1 MGFINISRL
10 KLEYGIHGSAEFE
23 IIHLDNED
31 LRINIHDRDQ
41 TMLTRIELAVE
52 KDTVILKLWKPEKW
66 TDKLPHKEIILGKL

>member
-10 KLEYGIHGSAEFE
+10 KLEHGIYGSAEFE

-31 LRINIHDRDQ
+31 LRINIHDRGQ
-41 TMLTRIELAVE
+41 TMLTRIELAVGN
-52 KDTVILKLWKPEKW
+52 DTVILKLWESEKW